1 MTDVLLGAGAV
12 MALLGLLYRAHVAEH
27 RRIDQRLEKKASSDD
42 VARHESDI
50 KSLFRQSSQ
59 DKKEILDAV
68 GRLSTQMNTQ
78 YHRIT
83 EELGQRPK
91 RDELKK

>member
-1 MTDVLLGAGAV
+1 MELLLGAGAV
-12 MALLGLLYRAHVAEH
+12 MALLGLLYKAHLAEH
-27 RRIDQRLEKKASSDD
+27 RRIDKLIEKSAHIDD
-42 VARHESDI
+42 VTRHEADI
-50 KSLFRQSSQ
+50 KSLFRQASQ

-68 GRLSTQMNTQ
+68 GRLSTQMNSQ